1 MRMDKRE
8 AFRFFDNVNKLGE
21 LVGYQRDIMTIIQ
34 DTERLCIIERQL
46 SQIAERERSLPMTER
61 QKMWNVTRTDN
72 LCKEAKLIAESYGCI
87 FYRQAGPYGCQVCF
101 APSSKILEGAGHGRI
116 DNNCSS
122 HGIAFY
128 K

>member
-8 AFRFFDNVNKLGE
+8 VFRFFDKVNKLGE

-34 DTERLCIIERQL
+34 DTERLYIIERQL
-46 SQIAERERSLPMTER
+46 SQIAEREPMTER
-61 QKMWNVTRTDN
+61 QKLWNITRTDN

-87 FYRQAGPYGCQVCF
+87 FYRQTDPYGCQVCF
-101 APSSKILEGAGHGRI
+101 APSSKILERAGHERI
-116 DNNCSS
+116 DNSCSS